1 MRNIFRY
8 ISYLLFIISILILLK
23 PTIFYAKE
31 FIIQN
36 RLNYQWKESIKI
48 KQINID
54 NYSIYPIGKIKIKN
68 LNLASIIT
76 GGSLDDALQ
85 VSIAHIPN
93 TSMPGELDNICLA
106 GHRDRFFKNLKDVKI
121 NDFIEIE
128 HLIGIDQYQ
137 IKNIKIIEPHEVNY
151 LEQCNEPLLTL
162 ITCYP
167 FEYLGKAPLRYMVQA
182 KKIEYS
188 NL

>member
-1 MRNIFRY
+1 MN
-8 ISYLLFIISILILLK
+8 
-23 PTIFYAKE
+23 
-31 FIIQN
+31 
-36 RLNYQWKESIKI
+36 
-48 KQINID
+48 
-54 NYSIYPIGKIKIKN
+54 
-68 LNLASIIT
+68 
-76 GGSLDDALQ
+76 SL
-85 VSIAHIPN
+85 
-93 TSMPGELDNICLA
+93 
-106 GHRDRFFKNLKDVKI
+106 